1 MSIKVNSTYNQ
12 ENLGT
17 KCYMFVIIKETKEY
31 NKCKEM
37 VEAVIITIQ
46 PELEVTIE
54 LLKKRGPLLNDTGY
68 GCVHK

>member
-1 MSIKVNSTYNQ
+1 
-12 ENLGT
+12 
-17 KCYMFVIIKETKEY
+17 MFIIIKETKEY
-31 NKCKEM
+31 NKCKE

-54 LLKKRGPLLNDTGY
+54 LLKKRGPRLDDTGY